1 MGATAARLLRKRMD
15 GRSRSVLTSA
25 APRLIIR
32 NTTGP
37 RALADGIPP
46 DVPRP
51 ANQTTS

>member
-1 MGATAARLLRKRMD
+1 MGATAARLLRERMD

-37 RALADGIPP
+37 PG
-46 DVPRP
+46 
-51 ANQTTS
+51 S